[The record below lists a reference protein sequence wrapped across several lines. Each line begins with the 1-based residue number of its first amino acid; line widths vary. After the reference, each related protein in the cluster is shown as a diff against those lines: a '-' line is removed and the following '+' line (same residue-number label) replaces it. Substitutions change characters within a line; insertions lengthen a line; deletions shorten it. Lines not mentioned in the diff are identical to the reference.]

1 MLERCRNHGRPLTL
15 ILETRKGDQ
24 HDPTGGR
31 SGYKQDQ
38 RNDVAD
44 QVVDRT
50 RELAEEALDRAD
62 EWLKPTGL
70 SIKERPMT
78 VLAVVGGLAFA
89 AGAIWMLRNSRQ
101 QSNYDR
107 VLADPFGP
115 APPSRVALATEEFL
129 IRSSDKLSA

>member
-1 MLERCRNHGRPLTL
+1 MTQL
-15 ILETRKGDQ
+15 
-24 HDPTGGR
+24 GGQ

-50 RELAEEALDRAD
+50 RELAEEAFERAD

-78 VLAVVGGLAFA
+78 VLAVVGGLAFV

-101 QSNYDR
+101 NRNTTGYSQ
-107 VLADPFGP
+107 PFRTCP
-115 APPSRVALATEEFL
+115 AESGGA
-129 IRSSDKLSA
+129 SH